1 MFMYFHWKHE
11 WPRIFLFCHG
21 SWKHVYVF
29 SLKTEMTNNLA
40 FFANL
45 NGRSRGRSGRALQQ
59 FHQFLMRSQQNDEI
73 HLRSRK
79 RFFFCQG
86 KCILRIKIECNLI
99 EFARIKE
106 VVIEVDW
113 LRRRSRSRNV
123 WSRSTN
129 RIRCGLRGRHLLPD
143 PNWTPHLANV

>member
-1 MFMYFHWKHE
+1 MNDQESSFFAMDHENMFMYFHWKQK
-11 WPRIFLFCHG
+11 WPIILLFLPTSMGGAAADPGELCNNFTNSSCVRN
-21 SWKHVYVF
+21 K
-29 SLKTEMTNNLA
+29 MTKYICGH
-40 FFANL
+40 AN
-45 NGRSRGRSGRALQQ
+45 A
-59 FHQFLMRSQQNDEI
+59 
-73 HLRSRK
+73 
-79 RFFFCQG
+79 FFFCQG